1 MIPQVTPDAPSM
13 ISQGPSICVFNK
25 ADRQEVLASWLF
37 AQYLLTNEVQIAYS
51 ETEGYIPVT
60 TRAQNSAEYQD
71 YLARGGEDTGA
82 HYEVKIKASH
92 LLLDHID
99 DTFVTPVFNGSASL
113 RDAAGQLIENTVK
126 SVRRGETVDDA
137 YFDKL
142 FGDVNALYR
151 LDQKSASS
159 HEKTDL
165 GPLPGT
171 AVALLATLALA
182 WILILGYLLLEFVR
196 KKKNGEK

>member
-1 MIPQVTPDAPSM
+1 MI
-13 ISQGPSICVFNK
+13 GPNLPHEW
-25 ADRQEVLASWLF
+25 R
-37 AQYLLTNEVQIAYS
+37 N
-51 ETEGYIPVT
+51 
-60 TRAQNSAEYQD
+60 
-71 YLARGGEDTGA
+71 
-82 HYEVKIKASH
+82 
-92 LLLDHID
+92 
-99 DTFVTPVFNGSASL
+99 
-113 RDAAGQLIENTVK
+113 
-126 SVRRGETVDDA
+126 DDA

>member
-1 MIPQVTPDAPSM
+1 M
-13 ISQGPSICVFNK
+13 
-25 ADRQEVLASWLF
+25 
-37 AQYLLTNEVQIAYS
+37 
-51 ETEGYIPVT
+51 
-60 TRAQNSAEYQD
+60 
-71 YLARGGEDTGA
+71 
-82 HYEVKIKASH
+82 KIKASY
-92 LLLDHID
+92 LLLDHVD